1 MKSSPCPSLLVSILF
16 CYDFPGILFTFNH
29 SSVFFSS
36 ILSVFF
42 CGPIRNV
49 GNVSKTALL
58 LFFFFWLW
66 EYSIRLL
73 KCSFYSRSSWT
84 FFRDYCI
91 EFWIWGLVVGSIKIL
106 PSCLYAL
113 WKAFFVPRLMCHQY
127 LFLVDPVFYL
137 SVDVFFF
144 SLLSSSAS
152 GRWNGRRNVFLISA
166 AIMIHVYKCKN
177 VDISNGRDV
186 TNSWRTRKM
195 IDCLLL
201 LLVL

>member
-73 KCSFYSRSSWT
+73 KWSFYSRSSWT

-144 SLLSSSAS
+144 LSFPPLPLVGEMGAAMCFSYPRPSWFMSINVKMSTFRMAVTSLTLEELEKWS
-152 GRWNGRRNVFLISA
+152 I
-166 AIMIHVYKCKN
+166 VYFYF
-177 VDISNGRDV
+177 
-186 TNSWRTRKM
+186 
-195 IDCLLL
+195 
-201 LLVL
+201 